1 MPEFYHKPTE
11 KSEYKS
17 SDRDDSNP
25 VETFFTWTAPA
36 RPFRK
41 RDRSFFTTVGIIIV
55 LLALIS
61 FFAREYILI
70 GVLFAFAFVIYVLAF
85 VPPEDVEYKI
95 STQGITIGDHFYFW
109 TELNSF
115 WFSEKEGNK
124 ILNVLTNLRF
134 PGQLIILIK
143 TDHVDEIKKRVARYL
158 PFHEIAPKNLMDS
171 WTASLT
177 KHFPLENPQK

>member
-1 MPEFYHKPTE
+1 MPEFYHKPSE
-11 KSEYKS
+11 KNS
-17 SDRDDSNP
+17 SKTSGYDDTNP
-25 VETFFTWTAPA
+25 IETFFTWAAPA

-41 RDRSFFTTVGIIIV
+41 RDRSFFTTVAIIIV

-61 FFAREYILI
+61 FFAREYIFI
-70 GVLFAFAFVIYVLAF
+70 GVLLALAFVIYVLAF

-109 TELNSF
+109 TDLNSF
-115 WFSEKEGNK
+115 WFSEKDGNK

-134 PGQLIILIK
+134 PSQLIILVK
-143 TDHVDEIKKRVARYL
+143 GEQTEEIKKRVARYL
-158 PFHEIAPKNLMDS
+158 PYHEIAPKNLMDS
-171 WTASLT
+171 WAESLT